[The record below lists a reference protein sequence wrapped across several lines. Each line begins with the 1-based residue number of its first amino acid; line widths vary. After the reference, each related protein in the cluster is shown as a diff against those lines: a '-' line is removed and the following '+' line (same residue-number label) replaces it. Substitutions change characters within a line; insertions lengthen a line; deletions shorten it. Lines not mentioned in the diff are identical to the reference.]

1 MIMRRVVSTTLAGA
15 LLMGLGVSMVGCSE
29 ETGVKEE
36 TKISTPTGTRTE
48 TKTDTIKKT
57 GDNPPMTPPGDAA
70 KP

>member
-1 MIMRRVVSTTLAGA
+1 MIMRKVVSTTLAGA
-15 LLMGLGVSMVGCSE
+15 LLIGLGVGMVGCTE

-36 TKISTPTGTRTE
+36 TKLTTPTGTRTE
-48 TKTDTIKKT
+48 TKTDTIKKS